1 MSSLESQSI
10 GKVHH
15 HLWWQKDHKSV
26 TAAGNRQQ
34 PNQTTSDSPLVQQSA
49 KKSTSKDALT
59 TFIFSQVTVPP
70 LHRWFVLLSCINA
83 SGILAKLNTTL
94 ALELCMTSRP
104 NGDITWL
111 QHATGRAV
119 RSFFLDALS
128 T

>member
-1 MSSLESQSI
+1 M
-10 GKVHH
+10 
-15 HLWWQKDHKSV
+15 

-83 SGILAKLNTTL
+83 SGILAKLNN
-94 ALELCMTSRP
+94 AR
-104 NGDITWL
+104 
-111 QHATGRAV
+111 ARAV
-119 RSFFLDALS
+119 HDVTAQWRYHVITTCPRTRTVPAGA
-128 T
+128 